1 MRQASPT
8 TPQLDVLLKV
18 IFPLIV
24 IILKVSLAF
33 YFATVSSALSF
44 GVPPQQQQ
52 QKSKLS
58 SKMSLGNEVE
68 ILEHPFLTLRVFP
81 EGFIQRLGGL
91 VCCRSV
97 KLLDGDLQDNKH
109 KALREAWWQE
119 IRHEIRTHAMTLGCN
134 LVVGYSED
142 TSIFEDIVVLSA
154 NGTAVTARLNP
165 ESLLS
170 TMFGPLY
177 TKSNGKSAQHG
188 YGNANGAEDSSNS
201 TCSMLHIPLH
211 SSDFTLP
218 FTWSKKNC
226 HFCGAKNAFVPDVMF
241 TTIEPPV
248 DQLLMI
254 GRGCVLQ
261 AKVIRLK
268 KDLKGENNGKEISD
282 ALPFIEYEIHR
293 QLINKLKVKGMNAI
307 FGLKMTLTLSDR
319 VMVATALGTGVY
331 LAGLPAPSPP
341 RLVHHRDDQEYLMRM
356 QRRLEEKITEN
367 MNYHGITNEQVTNNR
382 QLLQRQQRCSSSMEE
397 DDTTNADNVDADVLN
412 NAADY
417 ELTSQPSDHG
427 DLLGNKDVCV
437 LEIDDTEDSEILESI
452 LDRFPPPGI
461 QVFSTEELIGI
472 SKGHIVKSN
481 QLFTQI
487 WRGKIQPTTKDL
499 TKICQRLLSAI
510 YFKLRKL
517 KPCLVSNLTMKADVD
532 EENEIQLTFTG
543 IAIAL
548 AHDGKTRQELASE
561 LTHLE
566 ENSDKSQESES
577 TAESAS
583 VPVEKTV
590 TLNKMRSSNFYMESK
605 AQEGIVLTPQSFVCG
620 GRIEKYLGNLN
631 FFLIRETSS
640 LREAGGLSHFVQSF
654 ICEIQCIVRAH
665 VMSLGGN
672 ALLSYFMS
680 EFVIMHNPHKNQAQC
695 LLHVGGDAVLV
706 NFSPLM

>member
-1 MRQASPT
+1 
-8 TPQLDVLLKV
+8 
-18 IFPLIV
+18 
-24 IILKVSLAF
+24 
-33 YFATVSSALSF
+33 
-44 GVPPQQQQ
+44 
-52 QKSKLS
+52 
-58 SKMSLGNEVE
+58 
-68 ILEHPFLTLRVFP
+68 
-81 EGFIQRLGGL
+81 
-91 VCCRSV
+91 
-97 KLLDGDLQDNKH
+97 
-109 KALREAWWQE
+109 
-119 IRHEIRTHAMTLGCN
+119 
-134 LVVGYSED
+134 
-142 TSIFEDIVVLSA
+142 
-154 NGTAVTARLNP
+154 
-165 ESLLS
+165 
-170 TMFGPLY
+170 
-177 TKSNGKSAQHG
+177 
-188 YGNANGAEDSSNS
+188 
-201 TCSMLHIPLH
+201 
-211 SSDFTLP
+211 
-218 FTWSKKNC
+218 
-226 HFCGAKNAFVPDVMF
+226 
-241 TTIEPPV
+241 
-248 DQLLMI
+248 
-254 GRGCVLQ
+254 
-261 AKVIRLK
+261 
-268 KDLKGENNGKEISD
+268 
-282 ALPFIEYEIHR
+282 
-293 QLINKLKVKGMNAI
+293 MNAI

-319 VMVATALGTGVY
+319 VMVATALGTAVY
-331 LAGLPAPSPP
+331 LAALPSPSPP

-356 QRRLEEKITEN
+356 QRRLEEKISEN
-367 MNYHGITNEQVTNNR
+367 MDYHGITNEQVNNNR
-382 QLLQRQQRCSSSMEE
+382 QLQRQQRCSSSMEE
-397 DDTTNADNVDADVLN
+397 DDTTNDNGDGVLN
-412 NAADY
+412 NGDF
-417 ELTSQPSDHG
+417 ELNSQPSDHG

-481 QLFTQI
+481 QLFSQI

-566 ENSDKSQESES
+566 ENSEKSQEAEA
-577 TAESAS
+577 TVESAS
-583 VPVEKTV
+583 VAVEKTV
-590 TLNKMRSSNFYMESK
+590 TLNKMRSPNFYMESK

>member
-1 MRQASPT
+1 
-8 TPQLDVLLKV
+8 
-18 IFPLIV
+18 
-24 IILKVSLAF
+24 
-33 YFATVSSALSF
+33 
-44 GVPPQQQQ
+44 
-52 QKSKLS
+52 
-58 SKMSLGNEVE
+58 MSLGNEVE

-293 QLINKLKVKGMNAI
+293 QLINKLKVKGNVKTSLRQI
-307 FGLKMTLTLSDR
+307 IDILINKTSK
-319 VMVATALGTGVY
+319 
-331 LAGLPAPSPP
+331 SK
-341 RLVHHRDDQEYLMRM
+341 
-356 QRRLEEKITEN
+356 EK
-367 MNYHGITNEQVTNNR
+367 
-382 QLLQRQQRCSSSMEE
+382 
-397 DDTTNADNVDADVLN
+397 NV
-412 NAADY
+412 
-417 ELTSQPSDHG
+417 
-427 DLLGNKDVCV
+427 
-437 LEIDDTEDSEILESI
+437 
-452 LDRFPPPGI
+452 
-461 QVFSTEELIGI
+461 
-472 SKGHIVKSN
+472 
-481 QLFTQI
+481 
-487 WRGKIQPTTKDL
+487 
-499 TKICQRLLSAI
+499 
-510 YFKLRKL
+510 
-517 KPCLVSNLTMKADVD
+517 KA
-532 EENEIQLTFTG
+532 
-543 IAIAL
+543 
-548 AHDGKTRQELASE
+548 
-561 LTHLE
+561 
-566 ENSDKSQESES
+566 SDKQSISPFHLTIQ
-577 TAESAS
+577 
-583 VPVEKTV
+583 
-590 TLNKMRSSNFYMESK
+590 NSNV
-605 AQEGIVLTPQSFVCG
+605 ANLA
-620 GRIEKYLGNLN
+620 YL
-631 FFLIRETSS
+631 
-640 LREAGGLSHFVQSF
+640 
-654 ICEIQCIVRAH
+654 
-665 VMSLGGN
+665 
-672 ALLSYFMS
+672 
-680 EFVIMHNPHKNQAQC
+680 
-695 LLHVGGDAVLV
+695 
-706 NFSPLM
+706 